1 MMLAFM
7 RGGDIRKGNPPRH
20 HRTSPSTDR
29 PFPRR
34 VTRFGGPLSLGTA
47 MGVDV
52 VVLDPDVAALFPTAR
67 AVNDALRKV
76 TGLK

>member
-1 MMLAFM
+1 
-7 RGGDIRKGNPPRH
+7 
-20 HRTSPSTDR
+20 
-29 PFPRR
+29 